1 MDNVLDKLLVDAIEQ
16 GAEIS
21 VSVKD
26 KAGNVLV
33 ENTALSDEQKENLK
47 GLILEDADRAVSRH

>member
-1 MDNVLDKLLVDAIEQ
+1 MDNALDELLLDAIER

-26 KAGNVLV
+26 KAGNVLI
-33 ENTALSDEQKENLK
+33 ENAALTDEQKENLK
-47 GLILEDADRAVSRH
+47 GLILEDADRAVSGH

>member
-1 MDNVLDKLLVDAIEQ
+1 MDNALDELLLDAIVR

-33 ENTALSDEQKENLK
+33 ENTALTDEQKENLK
-47 GLILEDADRAVSRH
+47 GLILEDADRAVSGH